1 MVLIYIYGFER
12 GYNRKW
18 TRRPVFTNAEG
29 RNKTTQQN
37 KPSNIG
43 HEILDGV
50 VSKSET
56 FSVNKTQISP
66 FQNIENCD
74 IQQKIAENKYLVKPQ
89 RYVSFLQGAWTVEHM
104 RLVRRV
110 GITINSELEELDVG
124 QNGHCWAFSTRWT
137 KVKGI

>member
-1 MVLIYIYGFER
+1 M
-12 GYNRKW
+12 
-18 TRRPVFTNAEG
+18 
-29 RNKTTQQN
+29 
-37 KPSNIG
+37 G

-110 GITINSELEELDVG
+110 GN
-124 QNGHCWAFSTRWT
+124 H
-137 KVKGI
+137 